1 MFMSVYDG
9 IQNNVYGTDVMLICM
24 TPVVANLLEGPPI
37 ENSVGTTLMKIR
49 LWTMKI
55 RLWKFRL

>member
-49 LWTMKI
+49 L
-55 RLWKFRL
+55 